1 MEIVTLVAE
10 ALFAVAIN
18 LIVYTQE
25 YPSLASLS
33 VDAISTASLSFKV
46 IVLWSLGM
54 SIDVRKKLT
63 WCMYSESS
71 IAGLEGREVVR

>member
-1 MEIVTLVAE
+1 
-10 ALFAVAIN
+10 
-18 LIVYTQE
+18 
-25 YPSLASLS
+25 
-33 VDAISTASLSFKV
+33 V